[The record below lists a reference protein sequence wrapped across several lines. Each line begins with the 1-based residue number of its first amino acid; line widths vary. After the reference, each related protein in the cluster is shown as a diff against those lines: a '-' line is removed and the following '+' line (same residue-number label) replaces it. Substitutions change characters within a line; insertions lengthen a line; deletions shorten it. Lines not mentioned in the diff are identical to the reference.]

1 MDIKI
6 VSVQSLTLSQ
16 IGVCS
21 ELISIKMEFFTI
33 FRKHLAMCGIE
44 VPKKSPKTHPFNVKN
59 VCVFTLLCV
68 SSTLI
73 VLSIDETVSFDERA
87 YFLFHSFSQSICGII
102 YEIIVWKSSKLFE
115 FIDKLGDLV
124 KESE

>member
-1 MDIKI
+1 
-6 VSVQSLTLSQ
+6 
-16 IGVCS
+16 
-21 ELISIKMEFFTI
+21 
-33 FRKHLAMCGIE
+33 MCGIE
-44 VPKKSPKTHPFNVKN
+44 APQKSPKTHPFNVKN
-59 VCVFTLLCV
+59 VSVFALLCV